1 MAKKY
6 DVVHAEKYMSN
17 GEEKTRWI
25 NVGAVLSTQK
35 GGFVLKLDSMPL
47 RTDGWFQLFEP
58 KEREAP
64 KPAPSQPAGDDF
76 DSDIPFAQH
85 ERGSIV

>member
-6 DVVHAEKYMSN
+6 DVVHAEKYTSN

-35 GGFVLKLDSMPL
+35 GGFVLKLDAIPIRS
-47 RTDGWFQLFEP
+47 DGWFQLFEP
-58 KEREAP
+58 KEKQQSAP
-64 KPAPSQPAGDDF
+64 PPKDDM
-76 DSDIPFAQH
+76 DDPDDRIPF
-85 ERGSIV
+85 